1 MGRGGGD
8 GNFYFHENSTL
19 CFKNPSTLYKNL
31 IRYGTLYRFSSC
43 TPFLSNNTMFSIK
56 FIPLP
61 EDNSL
66 QVISLSGSPRTEN
79 RLWKYDVIITFGIS
93 RVVKSL
99 RGTSRFLAEDVAEH
113 DLDRLVNKPVFWSS
127 DGDGVTKNHVEE
139 AGTWLSRNK
148 FRILYDV
155 TWWSLSSWLF
165 LECWQLDISSKN
177 IIISDTSL
185 SLSHTCNN
193 CIYLKQ
199 NYFLKYCFASWYS
212 FWPAHDW
219 IISAACFVS
228 DWNWAIELWT
238 WNSINIKR
246 IYFAQLGT

>member
-99 RGTSRFLAEDVAEH
+99 WRSSRFLAKDVAGH
-113 DLDRLVNKPVFWSS
+113 DLDGLVNKPVFWS
-127 DGDGVTKNHVEE
+127 DRDGVTKNHVEE
-139 AGTWLSRNK
+139 AGNWFSCNK
-148 FRILYDV
+148 CCILYEV
-155 TWWSLSSWLF
+155 TCWSVSSWLF
-165 LECWQLDISSKN
+165 LKC
-177 IIISDTSL
+177 
-185 SLSHTCNN
+185 C
-193 CIYLKQ
+193 
-199 NYFLKYCFASWYS
+199 AWYI
-212 FWPAHDW
+212 FKEHH
-219 IISAACFVS
+219 
-228 DWNWAIELWT
+228 NT
-238 WNSINIKR
+238 WYITFTIT
-246 IYFAQLGT
+246 YV